1 MKKVKMEMSL
11 SVAAE
16 YKDWIRYIS
25 ERYRQCQIKAAVS
38 VNRELIS
45 FYWSLGQEI
54 VQREGEKK
62 YGSGFYTALSKDLKE
77 LIPGVKGFASSNLR
91 YMAKFYSLYTPLIF
105 PTSCGK
111 FERRGFI
118 CGSLGTSQNNH

>member
-16 YKDWIRYIS
+16 YKDWIRSIS

-45 FYWSLGQEI
+45 FYGHWGRRSSS
-54 VQREGEKK
+54 V
-62 YGSGFYTALSKDLKE
+62 KE
-77 LIPGVKGFASSNLR
+77 RKNTVVDFIP
-91 YMAKFYSLYTPLIF
+91 
-105 PTSCGK
+105 
-111 FERRGFI
+111 
-118 CGSLGTSQNNH
+118 H